1 MAKKFKIKKEI
12 IWKVII
18 FVSSLLLILTSLAP
32 LFLR

>member
-1 MAKKFKIKKEI
+1 MAKKFKVKKEM